1 MRNNL
6 QMCFKKKIF
15 FQRSK
20 SEALVGFI
28 QQFMSQAAS
37 HLAPWM
43 LQGEVTQW
51 KVFRERQKEGVCKR
65 KEQVI
70 LGQGIFFTGRG
81 LCQFYHTYCCF
92 FLLQGDREGAKGPH
106 YLIGAD
112 QKVPDWV
119 IPFLVKVDSTVTL
132 GTKSGCD
139 SMGFSTNDAILV

>member
-6 QMCFKKKIF
+6 QMCLKKFF
-15 FQRSK
+15 FQQSK

-70 LGQGIFFTGRG
+70 LGQGFFFRGGDCASFTIHIAAASSSRGIEEGPQGPITSLALTRKFQTG
-81 LCQFYHTYCCF
+81 
-92 FLLQGDREGAKGPH
+92 
-106 YLIGAD
+106 
-112 QKVPDWV
+112 
-119 IPFLVKVDSTVTL
+119 
-132 GTKSGCD
+132 
-139 SMGFSTNDAILV
+139 